1 MLTAV
6 LVVKEAARLS
16 NLDRLNV
23 TADTRATPPH
33 PIILSPS
40 NRGFATAS

>member
-23 TADTRATPPH
+23 TGDTRAQRYPVNIVSPP
-33 PIILSPS
+33 